1 MVANSRIF
9 SGLIVALMLAGCSGE
24 VAPTVPD
31 PLPISIPQADV
42 LVLKPVVWSVYD
54 TKALEK
60 VIADNKNNPDFK
72 IFVLTPDGYK
82 ALTYN
87 MIEIKRVMKQQK
99 SIILYLSKD
108 AALSVDK
115 ASKSTK

>member
-9 SGLIVALMLAGCSGE
+9 SGLLVALMLAGCSDKS
-24 VAPTVPD
+24 VPIVSD
-31 PLPISIPQADV
+31 PLPISVPQSDA

-60 VIADNKNNPDFK
+60 VLADNKSNPDFK

-82 ALTYN
+82 ALVYN

-99 SIILYLSKD
+99 SIILYLSNG
-108 AALSVDK
+108 ATQSVDK
-115 ASKSTK
+115 ASKPSK